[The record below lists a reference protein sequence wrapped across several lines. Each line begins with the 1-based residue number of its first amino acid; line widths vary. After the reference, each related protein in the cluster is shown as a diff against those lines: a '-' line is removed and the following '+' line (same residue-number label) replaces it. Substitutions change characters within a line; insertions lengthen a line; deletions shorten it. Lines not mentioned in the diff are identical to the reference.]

1 MNLAFV
7 LLSKP
12 VMPKDVE
19 VARAYAHF
27 TKGESLRVADT
38 KSDGKLSVATFD
50 LGAYGKAFVALMPVP
65 VPNGEAEA
73 AARFSLSSLGTSW
86 KLPPH
91 QAHLVVTMQSVP
103 GDKALETLQRFT
115 SLLAAVTQVSPAVG
129 VYWGEAHAT
138 HDPKFL
144 VAMADNPDP
153 FARLVLW
160 NGVSLANEGAAR
172 VSLLSLGMKQL
183 GLPNLLLTA
192 PRTKTGEALPTLF
205 DLLSYLTQR
214 GTPLPEGDTVGPTEQ
229 DKWTVHYVA
238 SPVDPKEQVWR
249 VELP

>member
-12 VMPKDVE
+12 VMPKEVE

-27 TKGESLRVADT
+27 AEGESLRVEGT
-38 KSDGKLSVATFD
+38 KSDGTTPVAMFD
-50 LGAYGKAFVALMPVP
+50 LGTHGTAFVALMQAPVP
-65 VPNGEAEA
+65 KGEADA
-73 AARFSLSSLGTSW
+73 AARFSLSSLGTGW

-91 QAHLVVTMQSVP
+91 QAHLVVTLKFGA
-103 GDKALETLQRFT
+103 GDKPVETLQRFT

-129 VYWGEAHAT
+129 VYWGEAQAT
-138 HDPKFL
+138 HDPKFVVE
-144 VAMADNPDP
+144 VAANPAV

-160 NGVSLANEGAAR
+160 NGVSLANEGTAR

-183 GLPNLLLTA
+183 GLPNLLLTV
-192 PRTKTGEALPTLF
+192 PRAKSGEALATLF
-205 DLLSYLTQR
+205 DLLGYVMDR
-214 GTPLPEGDTVGPTEQ
+214 GSPLPEGDTVGPTEH
-229 DKWTVHYVA
+229 DKWKVHYVA
-238 SPVDPKEQVWR
+238 SPIDPKEQVWR